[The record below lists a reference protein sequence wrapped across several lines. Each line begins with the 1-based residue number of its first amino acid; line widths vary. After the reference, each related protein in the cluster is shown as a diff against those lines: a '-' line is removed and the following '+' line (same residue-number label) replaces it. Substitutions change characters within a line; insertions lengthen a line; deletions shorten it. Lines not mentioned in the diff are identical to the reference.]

1 MAEILITFLLSLV
14 VIGALAWVMSRGQ
27 NRRYQPTRS
36 DIVALLQSVLEGR
49 AQRSQW
55 DLFIGYPLYHDPELE
70 LFRLRCVALTD
81 GDPDTEAMGSGIGGY
96 LFNKAGREQ
105 LAEVLSE
112 LQQLIADE
120 PYQQDF

>member
-1 MAEILITFLLSLV
+1 MAEILITFVLSLV
-14 VIGALAWVMSRGQ
+14 VIGALAWVMARGQ
-27 NRRYQPTRS
+27 TSRYQPTRA
-36 DIVALLQSVLEGR
+36 DAVALLQSVLAGN

-70 LFRLRCVALTD
+70 LFRLRCIALTE
-81 GDPDTEAMGSGIGGY
+81 GDPDTDPMGSGIGGY

-105 LAEVLSE
+105 LAAVLAE